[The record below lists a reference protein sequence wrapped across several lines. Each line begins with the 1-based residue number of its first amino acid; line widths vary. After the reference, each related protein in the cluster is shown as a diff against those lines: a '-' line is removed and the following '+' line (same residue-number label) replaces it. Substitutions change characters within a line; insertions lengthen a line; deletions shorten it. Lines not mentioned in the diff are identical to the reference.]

1 VKSTSTDE
9 QKQNL
14 LIDLLRQHI
23 LGELTQGQL
32 LKYLR
37 KQFLGISQSEFADK
51 VGVSRRTLTDIEL
64 DKGSPAQAVIN
75 KVFEPFGVKSSLAP
89 IEPHVAC
96 YLLVGKTPG

>member
-1 VKSTSTDE
+1 MKSILTEE

-14 LIDLLRQHI
+14 LIDLIRQHM
-23 LGELTQGQL
+23 LGELSQGQL

-37 KQFLGISQSEFADK
+37 KHFLHMNQTEFASL
-51 VGVSRRTLTDIEL
+51 VGVSRRTLTDIEQ
-64 DKGSPAQAVIN
+64 DKGSPAQSIIN

-89 IEPHVAC
+89 IEPHIAC